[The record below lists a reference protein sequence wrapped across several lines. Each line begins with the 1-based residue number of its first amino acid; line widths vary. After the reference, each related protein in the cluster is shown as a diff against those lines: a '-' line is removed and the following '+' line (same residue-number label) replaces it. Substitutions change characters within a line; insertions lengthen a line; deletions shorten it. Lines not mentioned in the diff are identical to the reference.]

1 MTNQPNPNN
10 PYIQNNSTNTQQ
22 NADKQNNGILNV
34 FGDQN
39 TQNDFIKGAL
49 IGAVATFILTNEN
62 AQRAI
67 FKGFAKVSGLCEA
80 GIEELKERYEDAK
93 AEVNSQ
99 E

>member
-39 TQNDFIKGAL
+39 TQKDFIK
-49 IGAVATFILTNEN
+49 
-62 AQRAI
+62 
-67 FKGFAKVSGLCEA
+67 
-80 GIEELKERYEDAK
+80 
-93 AEVNSQ
+93 
-99 E
+99 

>member
-22 NADKQNNGILNV
+22 NADKQNTGILNV
-34 FGDQN
+34 FADQN
-39 TQNDFIKGAL
+39 TQKDYIKGAL
-49 IGAVATFILTNEN
+49 IGAVANFILTNEN
-62 AQRAI
+62 AKRTI
-67 FKGFAKVSGLCEA
+67 FKGFAKVSGLFEA